1 MVTKILRRAKLPS
14 FANEGSSL
22 DPVPSLAA
30 RGRSRKDGFP
40 IVGAVCDRPYFVNSR
55 KNARSQTA
63 PTIDTANST
72 GFCHGLL
79 VDEFMNYMESKRSP
93 RYVQLVRQFTQKC
106 HIFRRADAQ
115 HCMKEHGPIATAGET
130 ECN

>member
-1 MVTKILRRAKLPS
+1 MAMMCQVVGRHDLECENQRKPVTT
-14 FANEGSSL
+14 
-22 DPVPSLAA
+22 LAA

-40 IVGAVCDRPYFVNSR
+40 TVGAVCDRPYFVNSR

-79 VDEFMNYMESKRSP
+79 VVISRHGGFAASARKTVEDS
-93 RYVQLVRQFTQKC
+93 LVDLPLGGAVLF
-106 HIFRRADAQ
+106 HA
-115 HCMKEHGPIATAGET
+115 
-130 ECN
+130 

>member
-79 VDEFMNYMESKRSP
+79 GRDRPCKRCFWLRPEP
-93 RYVQLVRQFTQKC
+93 RCV
-106 HIFRRADAQ
+106 IADY
-115 HCMKEHGPIATAGET
+115 
-130 ECN
+130 